1 MALFWMYLHGFHS
14 ITLIGGAT
22 AGIGD
27 PTGRTKDRDKLSQH
41 VRKANMVTMHY
52 QLKALWMNVEKQGR
66 VFGYEWEWAWRRG
79 IHNNNTWWNSL
90 PFLEVLRL
98 LGSGTRVGTMLGR
111 DTAKNKMESRDGLSF
126 AEFSYPLLQ
135 AYDWWRMY
143 STFQLNGIQLQIGGS
158 DQYGNIMAGVDAVNH
173 IRRTHYSPLI
183 RQEEDLFTNRPMG
196 FTVPLLTTSAGEK
209 FGKSAGNAIWLDKD
223 MTSPFDFYQVLQD
236 EIYRS
241 YCVCADMSAQF
252 FLRSA
257 DDDVRRY
264 LNLFTFIP
272 VQEIDQIM
280 VEHESDASRRVAQ
293 RRLAREVLMMVH
305 GDAEVKA
312 VEAQHGIL
320 FKPSRTAL
328 KREARAARTPQEPEQ
343 KPTKPADL
351 SPLLNGGAGPDK
363 ISPAGQV
370 ILPRSLVVNQQLGRV
385 FYAAGLVSSRSEGHR
400 LIAKQGAWIG
410 SVAGPQHRAMPD
422 HVEFTRAGNW
432 TSDYI
437 NKFIIDDQLLI
448 IRAGKWRVRVIN
460 IVADSEFER
469 LGLDVSG
476 WQDFKQSQQRE
487 AEGDAAIEGQKADR
501 HSPSSD
507 GPHNVPTQS

>member
-1 MALFWMYLHGFHS
+1 
-14 ITLIGGAT
+14 
-22 AGIGD
+22 
-27 PTGRTKDRDKLSQH
+27 
-41 VRKANMVTMHY
+41 MVTMHY

-66 VFGYEWEWAWRRG
+66 DFGYEWEWAWRRG
-79 IHNNNTWWNSL
+79 IHNNNTWWNKL
-90 PFLEVLRL
+90 PFIEVLRL

-111 DTAKNKMESRDGLSF
+111 DTAKNKMDSRDGLSF
-126 AEFSYPLLQ
+126 AEFSYPILQ
-135 AYDWWRMY
+135 AYDWWCMY

-158 DQYGNIMAGVDAVNH
+158 DQYGNIMAGVDAVNY
-173 IRRTHYSPLI
+173 IRRTHHSPEV

-223 MTSPFDFYQVLQD
+223 MTSPFAFYQVLQD
-236 EIYRS
+236 KQFR
-241 YCVCADMSAQF
+241 YCLRIDTSAQF

-272 VQEIDQIM
+272 VKEIDQIM
-280 VEHESDASRRVAQ
+280 NDHESDASRRVAQ
-293 RRLAREVLMMVH
+293 RRLAREVVTMVH
-305 GDAEVKA
+305 GQAELNA

-320 FKPSRTAL
+320 FKSSTRASR
-328 KREARAARTPQEPEQ
+328 REATAARAPGEPDQ
-343 KPTKPADL
+343 NTAKIADL
-351 SPLLNGGAGPDK
+351 SPLLNRAAGPDK

-422 HVEFTRAGNW
+422 HVEFTRAANW
-432 TSDYI
+432 KNEHT
-437 NKFIIDDQLLI
+437 NNFIIDDQLLV
-448 IRAGKWRVRVIN
+448 IRAGKWRVRVIK

-469 LGLDVSG
+469 LGLDVPG
-476 WQDFKQSQQRE
+476 WKDFKQSQQRE
-487 AEGDAAIEGQKADR
+487 AEAGPAIEGQKAGGS
-501 HSPSSD
+501 SPSSG
-507 GPHNVPTQS
+507 GPQSRGIE

>member
-1 MALFWMYLHGFHS
+1 MVELFAIFRGSTPAGFWHTCWNNARQGYVS
-14 ITLIGGAT
+14 E
-22 AGIGD
+22 
-27 PTGRTKDRDKLSQH
+27 SVFV
-41 VRKANMVTMHY
+41 VRHDTSA
-52 QLKALWMNVEKQGR
+52 
-66 VFGYEWEWAWRRG
+66 
-79 IHNNNTWWNSL
+79 
-90 PFLEVLRL
+90 RL
-98 LGSGTRVGTMLGR
+98 MLCR
-111 DTAKNKMESRDGLSF
+111 AKNKMESRDGLSF

-158 DQYGNIMAGVDAVNH
+158 DQYGNILAGVEAVDH
-173 IRRTHYSPLI
+173 IRRTHYSPEV

-196 FTVPLLTTSAGEK
+196 FTVPLLTTSSGEK
-209 FGKSAGNAIWLDKD
+209 FGKSTGNAVWLDKD

-236 EIYRS
+236 ELYRS
-241 YCVCADMSAQF
+241 LCVCADMSAQF

-272 VQEIDQIM
+272 VKEIDQIM

-305 GDAEVKA
+305 GEAEVKA

-343 KPTKPADL
+343 KTTKPADL
-351 SPLLNGGAGPDK
+351 SPLLNRGVGPDK

-385 FYAAGLVSSRSEGHR
+385 FYAVGLVSSRSEGHR

-432 TSDYI
+432 TNEYI

-448 IRAGKWRVRVIN
+448 IRAGKWRVRVIK

-469 LGLDVSG
+469 LGLDVPG
-476 WQDFKQSQQRE
+476 WKDFKQSQQRE
-487 AEGDAAIEGQKADR
+487 AEGQKADG
-501 HSPSSD
+501 SPPSSG
-507 GPHNVPTQS
+507 GPQDIPTQSRNIQ